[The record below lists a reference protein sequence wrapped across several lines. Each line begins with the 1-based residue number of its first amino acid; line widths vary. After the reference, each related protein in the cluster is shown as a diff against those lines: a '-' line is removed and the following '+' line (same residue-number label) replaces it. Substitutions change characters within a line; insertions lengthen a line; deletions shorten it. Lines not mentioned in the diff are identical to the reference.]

1 MFLFLE
7 ESVNKQTFSRKT
19 EGKLA
24 YYKKM
29 LYLCLLKR
37 TLWKA
42 RYDYYIR
49 RRPEGK
55 G

>member
-1 MFLFLE
+1 MFLFVE
-7 ESVNKQTFSRKT
+7 ENVNNRTFSGKT

-24 YYKKM
+24 YHKKM
-29 LYLCLLKR
+29 LYLCTLKS

-42 RYDYYIR
+42 RQDYYIR
-49 RRPEGK
+49 RWPEGI